1 MARCGCG
8 GACSCAL
15 VAGTDT
21 VVTGAGTPAN
31 PWVVSAVVNCD
42 AVRDC
47 LSANQGAAFDPNT
60 GVISVCVS
68 PDVGNSL
75 TRDANGCLFV
85 SPGNNAVVTG
95 CGLTGTGTAGNPLL
109 VNTNAWSFACDPEDN
124 GSDVVCGTDGR
135 LYGEPP
141 YHTYFF
147 QSIENEL
154 FPAAPLVP
162 TPDDTIVRTY
172 SFDVTN
178 PDPCR
183 PMRVMSWRDVD
194 VDFTLPPTADA
205 AYGISTDE
213 MMHVTNHGNATEFDT
228 HTQTGKLTNPV
239 ASLAPGATTTLTLEV
254 AMGKGSNGAVYN
266 RIQASFRVTLMPA

>member
-1 MARCGCG
+1 MI
-8 GACSCAL
+8 
-15 VAGTDT
+15 
-21 VVTGAGTPAN
+21 VTGAGTPAN
-31 PWVVSAVVNCD
+31 PWVPTVVTNCD
-42 AVRDC
+42 EVRDC
-47 LSANQGAAFDPNT
+47 LSANNGAAFDPVT
-60 GVISVCVS
+60 GVISACLS
-68 PDVGNSL
+68 TDAGNSL
-75 TRDANGCLFV
+75 VLGTDACLYV
-85 SPGNNAVVTG
+85 GAGNNSSVVG
-95 CGLTGTGTAGNPLL
+95 CGITGTGLAGNPLQVD
-109 VNTNAWSFACDPEDN
+109 VNPWTFACDPEDN
-124 GSDVVCGTDGR
+124 GSDITCGTDGK

-154 FPAAPLVP
+154 FPASPLVP

-183 PMRVMSWRDVD
+183 AMRVMSWRDVD

-213 MMHVTNHGNATEFDT
+213 MVHVTNHGNATEFDT

-254 AMGKGSNGAVYN
+254 TMGKGSNGAVYN